1 MSLTEQNL
9 SQPFACLTLAVSL
22 DGIEANDTKES
33 QIMIGEEGIK
43 IAKDISSQIKN
54 AVDNGNLSLT
64 INGTVFIADKQSLNI
79 SDPKRFCTR
88 GQTLKGEYCCK
99 FFNIYKSIRRC
110 CKQFSCEMTCK
121 RAIGLIFFYL
131 VYFLLFKLCA
141 TKHRKRLPDTFPN
154 SSSVFEVEVF
164 GGTPK
169 NYHKNYF
176 PSSLCHV

>member
-79 SDPKRFCTR
+79 SDPKRFCTT

-99 FFNIYKSIRRC
+99 FFNIYASW
-110 CKQFSCEMTCK
+110 
-121 RAIGLIFFYL
+121 
-131 VYFLLFKLCA
+131 LL
-141 TKHRKRLPDTFPN
+141 
-154 SSSVFEVEVF
+154 
-164 GGTPK
+164 
-169 NYHKNYF
+169 
-176 PSSLCHV
+176 